1 MTFQFT
7 ANAIGDIFK
16 CLVVFSVSVCN
27 MIIGMQ
33 SCIFQGSYSISKLLL
48 FHQTNLERLIELIL

>member
-33 SCIFQGSYSISKLLL
+33 SSIFEVSFLTSKMVL
-48 FHQTNLERLIELIL
+48 FHQINLKRQGFEV